1 MANGKWVNVPGKG
14 RRFLTSEGEYRY
26 GDPNAPLAPAAS
38 AVKSFFG
45 GILNAQPRF
54 SPEQMRGLTA
64 PGLSSSAGAAAGPS
78 KGQQRPDGKF
88 YTGSRY
94 GWQSGSSAAR
104 AGLLGSE
111 VVGDAAFGGA
121 RSPMGPPIPGR
132 IANAPSPLALPLP
145 TSGSSFATDG
155 SPADRAYQ
163 QEASRVAQL
172 TAQDPELQRYEKARS
187 AAKTQEEMNAA
198 RDIGMQIWQ
207 QKYGGTPMGQPG
219 GAVGSF
225 NPLMQKTFGYQAGMS
240 PNQIAQTIT
249 NPADIPVAPGE
260 APYQTGDFGTRVGVT
275 GYDPVKYGI
284 TPEMIEQLKAQS
296 LAQAR
301 K

>member
-1 MANGKWVNVPGKG
+1 MAQQLSPLEQFLSNKLANEFRYVGNQLGKG
-14 RRFLTSEGEYRY
+14 NIPYAG
-26 GDPNAPLAPAAS
+26 
-38 AVKSFFG
+38 K
-45 GILNAQPRF
+45 PRF
-54 SPEQMRGLTA
+54 SPEQMRRMTA
-64 PGLSSSAGAAAGPS
+64 PGLGTTPM
-78 KGQQRPDGKF
+78 P
-88 YTGSRY
+88 
-94 GWQSGSSAAR
+94 GSSGAPLNGIQTGKYGPTDWNPSANPLAA
-104 AGLLGSE
+104 
-111 VVGDAAFGGA
+111 
-121 RSPMGPPIPGR
+121 PP
-132 IANAPSPLALPLP
+132 APSLP
-145 TSGSSFATDG
+145 
-155 SPADRAYQ
+155 PAERAYQ

-260 APYQTGDFGTRVGVT
+260 APYQTGDLGTRATADT
-275 GYDPVKYGI
+275 GYDPAAYGI
-284 TPEMIEQLKAQS
+284 TPEMIEKLKAQS